1 MTDVVPRIGAS
12 IRIFLADG
20 IADGVWVVEKSNWTG
35 KALMA
40 PRTRYKDLR
49 ARADLDGPGVYLLAG
64 PTESGVPVV
73 RIYIGE
79 TDDLPGRLDSHN
91 KTKDFWNRVIVFT
104 SKDDNLNKA
113 HIRYLEARLISL
125 AKAANRAELENGN
138 VGSMPPLSEPDTAEA
153 EAFLRE
159 MLLIYP
165 VLGLLAFQKAE
176 ELPSSSVR
184 LFLTGKDTKAEGT
197 ETAEGFVV
205 YAGSLARAETVP
217 SIHAYGIQIRQALL
231 DKGVFIVDGP
241 NLRLTE
247 DYVFPSPSTAAMVLL
262 GRTSNGRVEWKS
274 SNGKTL
280 KELQSADGPDE
291 LGS

>member
-1 MTDVVPRIGAS
+1 M
-12 IRIFLADG
+12 
-20 IADGVWVVEKSNWTG
+20 EKSNWTG

-49 ARADLDGPGVYLLAG
+49 ARADLDGLGVYLLAG
-64 PTESGVPVV
+64 PTESGVPAV

-91 KTKDFWNRVIVFT
+91 KTKDFWNRLIVFT

-113 HIRYLEARLISL
+113 HVRYLEARLISL

-138 VGSMPPLSEPDTAEA
+138 IGSLPPLSEPDRAEA
-153 EAFLRE
+153 ESFLRE

-184 LFLTGKDTKAEGT
+184 LFLTGKDTKAQGT
-197 ETAEGFVV
+197 ETSEGFVV
-205 YAGSLARAETVP
+205 YAGSLGRAEAVP
-217 SIHAYGIQIRQALL
+217 SIHAYGTQIRQALIE
-231 DKGVFIVDGP
+231 KGVLVLDGL

-274 SNGKTL
+274 IDGKTL
-280 KELQSADGPDE
+280 KELQTADVPGPPIQS
-291 LGS
+291 L